1 MIIIKSTVF
10 SIQNKK
16 LYNNY
21 IFFSNQ
27 TFKNTNNGYSA
38 KKKCINIINVT

>member
-1 MIIIKSTVF
+1 MIIIKSTIF

-21 IFFSNQ
+21 IFHSNQ
-27 TFKNTNNGYSA
+27 TFKNTNNGHPA
-38 KKKCINIINVT
+38 KKKCTNKINIT